1 MPNFEPA
8 RFEVQPEIMNKLIEG
23 IRNAVSGAGDTYVSE
38 FKCNGADEFS
48 FTVKERLQLQA
59 YRIAGL

>member
-1 MPNFEPA
+1 
-8 RFEVQPEIMNKLIEG
+8 MNKLIEG